1 MKEEEI
7 KKEIEEA
14 IKQILEI
21 DTKRKGE
28 TSVKLKVVEILNKLK
43 ENKGK

>member
-1 MKEEEI
+1 MNKEEI
-7 KKEIEEA
+7 VEEA

-28 TSVKLKVVEILNKLK
+28 TDVKLKAVKILNKLK
-43 ENKGK
+43 ENQGK